1 MKLRT
6 KKILIAVA
14 FASMIALA
22 GCAGADSGADET
34 GGLEDSTG
42 ATADTDAVGQSYWYE
57 IGVTENNQQGLVEA
71 NPPFTMESSL
81 ERQNLIERYKHL
93 NDAENKHHVYMMS
106 HDGKVVK
113 YQVAQ
118 GKVSSVNSKL
128 TNDVQIVRA
137 QDCDWHDGSEGACYK
152 TVESPQMDGSYGTN
166 GDAIFFFTPQGEY
179 VEWNGI
185 YYVSEEPQNI
195 QTEVTLTRNVDG

>member
-1 MKLRT
+1 MKFN
-6 KKILIAVA
+6 KKTIALFAVVA
-14 FASMIALA
+14 MIAIA
-22 GCAGADSGADET
+22 GCS
-34 GGLEDSTG
+34 S
-42 ATADTDAVGQSYWYE
+42 ADTGSSDAEQLEQDSDTSTSEVGGSYWYE
-57 IGVTENNQQGLVEA
+57 VGVTETNQQNLVRE
-71 NPPFTMESSL
+71 NPPFTMDNSL
-81 ERQNLIERYKHL
+81 ERQNIIERYKHL
-93 NDAENKHHVYMMS
+93 NDRENKHHVYMMS

-128 TNDVQIVRA
+128 TNDVQIV
-137 QDCDWHDGSEGACYK
+137 GSEQCIEETHHEGEGSCFK

-166 GDAIFFFTPQGEY
+166 GNAIFFFTPQGNY

-195 QTEVTLTRNVDG
+195 QTQVTLTRNAGE